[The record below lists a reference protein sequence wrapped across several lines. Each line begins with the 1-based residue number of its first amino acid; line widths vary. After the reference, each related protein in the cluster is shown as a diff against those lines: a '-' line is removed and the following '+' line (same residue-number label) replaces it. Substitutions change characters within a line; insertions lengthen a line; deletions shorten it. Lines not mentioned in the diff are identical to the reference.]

1 MPELPDLTVY
11 IESLEARVKGERL
24 ENIRL
29 NNPFILR
36 TFDPPLSSASGKV
49 VKRVSR
55 IGKRIVFELED
66 ELFLV
71 VHLMIA
77 GRFHWKKPKARVGGR
92 MVHAGFDF
100 PAVTLL
106 LTEAS
111 TKKRASMHLVKG
123 REALAQFD
131 RGGLEVLDSSLDS
144 FRGALVRENRTLK
157 RALTDPRL
165 FSAIGN
171 AYSDEILHR
180 AKLSPLK
187 LTRQLSDEE
196 VVQLHGSTKS
206 VLTEWTQR
214 LKQETGSGF
223 PEKVTAFHAEMAV
236 HGRFGHPCPVCG
248 SKVQRIVYAE
258 NECNYCARC
267 QTGGKMLSDR
277 SLARLL
283 KDDWPKTIDEL
294 ESGEQ
299 IYHG

>member
-1 MPELPDLTVY
+1 MPELPDITVY
-11 IESLEARVKGERL
+11 VESLEARIKGERL

-29 NNPFILR
+29 SNPFILR
-36 TFDPPLSSASGKV
+36 TFDPPISSVSGKV
-49 VKRVSR
+49 VERVTR

-66 ELFLV
+66 DLYV
-71 VHLMIA
+71 IVHLMIA
-77 GRFHWKKPKARVGGR
+77 GRFHWKKPKARIGGK
-92 MVHAGFDF
+92 VSHAGFDF
-100 PAVTLL
+100 PNGTLL

-123 REALAQFD
+123 RGALAQFD
-131 RGGLEVLDSSLDS
+131 RGGLDVLDSSLDS
-144 FRGALVRENRTLK
+144 FCEALIRENRTLK

-171 AYSDEILHR
+171 SYSDEILHR
-180 AKLSPLK
+180 ARLSPLK
-187 LTRQLSDEE
+187 LTRQLTHEE
-196 VVQLHGSTKS
+196 VAELHRSTIA
-206 VLTEWTQR
+206 VLTEWIDR
-214 LKQETGSGF
+214 LRTENGTGF

-236 HGRFGHPCPVCG
+236 HGRFGLPCPVCG
-248 SKVQRIVYAE
+248 TKVQRIVYAE

-294 ESGEQ
+294 EGVENKQ
-299 IYHG
+299 QV